1 MFLSFFKNLL
11 YCLYSN
17 LLGQIYHSSAETDVI
32 T

>member
-17 LLGQIYHSSAETDVI
+17 LLG
-32 T
+32 